1 LDGDNIVV
9 LTRDL
14 AEGRLDGK
22 LKLYINRTMGGV
34 ESRASCAV

>member
-22 LKLYINRTMGGV
+22 LYINRTMGGV